1 MSVPSHLNHT
11 NATSVLPSVDV
22 ATDPSC
28 LPITFPLSHLVLS
41 VYSQMLRPRCSI
53 VRSDHWFTPWRNKD
67 AQSAA
72 TVQLLKRI
80 GWMLDDEGRPT
91 TDYMV
96 SLNQQL
102 VIGEED
108 LEGGE

>member
-1 MSVPSHLNHT
+1 
-11 NATSVLPSVDV
+11 
-22 ATDPSC
+22 
-28 LPITFPLSHLVLS
+28 
-41 VYSQMLRPRCSI
+41 
-53 VRSDHWFTPWRNKD
+53 
-67 AQSAA
+67 
-72 TVQLLKRI
+72 
-80 GWMLDDEGRPT
+80 MLDNEGRPT